1 MKKLFILILTVFM
14 AGFATAQK
22 PSLNKAYNH
31 YYDKNFVKAKEA
43 IDLCVQDEK
52 LATKAQT
59 WLYKG
64 NIYYFLANDEYGAK
78 QKDSTYQIVYPDA
91 PVDAF
96 DAFAKAK
103 EINANA
109 EAMDMLT
116 AKEALPQLYPLL
128 LVRGVDLLIAK
139 DYANAKTTLEKSIAS
154 YEMGTPQYPM
164 NGEIYYYYAYA
175 LEMMNQKDEVR
186 PYYEKAVK
194 DGSTNPYV
202 YIRLIETYKAEDNPA
217 MAKSVLD
224 NAKAK
229 LSSNTGIALAEVDYY
244 YWMKDSTKARA
255 LLNSIPSYSITNP
268 DELVNLSNCYI
279 KEKRYADAI
288 QLLERANRLSS
299 GNFVVLYNLGVC
311 EYSLSEQLFNQYNQL
326 AVFNPDD
333 ANAVQ
338 YKHSSD
344 EHMTKAAGYFEQA
357 RQIEPEDMNLLNTLR
372 AIYARQQSPKYDEID
387 AIINRINSNK

>member
-1 MKKLFILILTVFM
+1 MKKTFILILTVFM
-14 AGFATAQK
+14 ASFATAQK

-43 IDLCVQDEK
+43 IDLCIQDEK
-52 LATKAQT
+52 LSTKAQT

-64 NIYYFLANDEYGAK
+64 NIYYFLANEEYGAK

-91 PVDAF
+91 PVESF
-96 DAFAKAK
+96 DAFSKAK

-116 AKEALPQLYPLL
+116 SKEALPQLYPLL
-128 LVRGVDLLIAK
+128 LVRGVDQLIAK
-139 DYANAKTTLEKSIAS
+139 DYTGAKATLEKSIAS

-175 LEMMNQKDEVR
+175 LEMLNMKDEVR

-202 YIRLIETYKAEDNPA
+202 YIRLIESYKDEDNPA
-217 MAKSVLD
+217 MAKQALD
-224 NAKAK
+224 NAKTK

-244 YWMKDSTKARA
+244 YWMKDSVKARN
-255 LLNSIPSYSITNP
+255 LLNAIPSYSITNP

-279 KEKRYADAI
+279 KEKRYEDAI
-288 QLLERANRLSS
+288 RLLEKANRLSPN
-299 GNFVVLYNLGVC
+299 NFVVLYNIGVC
-311 EYSLSEQLFNQYNQL
+311 EYSLSEQLFNQYNKL
-326 AVFNPDD
+326 AIINPADEM
-333 ANAVQ
+333 AVQ
-338 YKHSSD
+338 HKQSSD
-344 EHMTKAAGYFEQA
+344 EHLGKAAGYFEKA
-357 RQIEPEDMNLLNTLR
+357 RMIEPEDLNLLNTLR

-387 AIINRINSNK
+387 AVIKRIDNK

>member
-128 LVRGVDLLIAK
+128 LVRGVDQLIAK

-255 LLNSIPSYSITNP
+255 LLNAIPSYSITNP

>member
-1 MKKLFILILTVFM
+1 MKRLFILILTVFM

-128 LVRGVDLLIAK
+128 LVRGVDQLIAK

-175 LEMMNQKDEVR
+175 LEMLNQKDEVR
-186 PYYEKAVK
+186 SYYEKAVK

-202 YIRLIETYKAEDNPA
+202 YIRLIESYKAEDNPA
-217 MAKSVLD
+217 MAKNVLD
-224 NAKAK
+224 NAKTK
-229 LSSNTGIALAEVDYY
+229 LPSNTGVALAEVDYY
-244 YWMKDSTKARA
+244 YWVKDSTKARA
-255 LLNSIPSYSITNP
+255 LLNAIPSYSITNP

-279 KEKRYADAI
+279 KEKRYEDAI

-311 EYSLSEQLFNQYNQL
+311 EYSLSEQLFNQYN
-326 AVFNPDD
+326 
-333 ANAVQ
+333 
-338 YKHSSD
+338 K
-344 EHMTKAAGYFEQA
+344 
-357 RQIEPEDMNLLNTLR
+357 EPIALR
-372 AIYARQQSPKYDEID
+372 SF
-387 AIINRINSNK
+387 S

>member
-1 MKKLFILILTVFM
+1 MKRLFILILTVFM

-128 LVRGVDLLIAK
+128 LVRGVDQLIAK

-175 LEMMNQKDEVR
+175 LEMLNQKDEVR
-186 PYYEKAVK
+186 SYYEKAVK

-202 YIRLIETYKAEDNPA
+202 YIRLIESYKAEDNPA
-217 MAKSVLD
+217 MAKNVLD
-224 NAKAK
+224 NAKTK
-229 LSSNTGIALAEVDYY
+229 LPSNTGVALAEVDYY
-244 YWMKDSTKARA
+244 YWVKDSTKARA
-255 LLNSIPSYSITNP
+255 LLNAIPSYSITNP

-279 KEKRYADAI
+279 KEKRYEDAI

-311 EYSLSEQLFNQYNQL
+311 EYSLSEQLFNQYNKL

-344 EHMTKAAGYFEQA
+344 EHLTKAAGYFEQA

-372 AIYARQQSPKYDEID
+372 AIYARQQSSKYDEID